1 MSNWYV
7 QIISFESARNN
18 DPRSVKTMGPMS
30 EHNANK
36 ADSGAN
42 RNLNHAEYFTRM
54 CQQDDL
60 LPEENG
66 T

>member
-7 QIISFESARNN
+7 QIISFESAQND

-36 ADSGAN
+36 VDSGTN
-42 RNLNHAEYFTRM
+42 RNLNHDRFFTRM
-54 CQQDDL
+54 CQENDL
-60 LPEENG
+60 LPEADS
-66 T
+66 